1 MTGTANLTKVEPR
14 TEVKYKNGGYG
25 FSRVIRAIWTDGEK
39 FYALAYRACQ
49 TVTFGNAEYMEVEKI
64 GGQWFKK

>member
-1 MTGTANLTKVEPR
+1 MGGKVNLTKVEPR
-14 TEVKYKNGGYG
+14 VEVKYKNGGYG
-25 FSRVIRAIWTDGEK
+25 FSKIPRAIWTDGEK
-39 FYALAYRACQ
+39 FYVLAYRAYR